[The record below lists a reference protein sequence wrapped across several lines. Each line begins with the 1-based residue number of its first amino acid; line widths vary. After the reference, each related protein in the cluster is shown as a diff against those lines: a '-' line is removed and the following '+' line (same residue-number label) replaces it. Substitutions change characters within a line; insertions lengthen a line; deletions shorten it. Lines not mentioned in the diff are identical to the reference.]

1 MMIQKR
7 MIFHRWHQVT
17 PTSWFRRGPTRTRRA
32 EHRRRPVVEP
42 MESRELLSTV
52 AEFPVPTA
60 NSNPISIVAGSDG
73 NLWFTEI
80 LGNKIGMINPTT
92 HAATDFPL
100 PTANANPYW
109 IAAGP
114 DGNLWFTELAGNK
127 IGTINP
133 TTHVI
138 TEFALPTAG
147 ANLQTIAAGPD
158 GNMWFTEQGAN
169 KIGMINPTSHAIAE
183 FAVPTANAYVFGIT
197 AGADGNVWFTEVL
210 GNKIGMINPTTHS
223 VTEFPIPTA
232 ASSTYGIT
240 AGPDGKIWFA
250 EYNGNKIGQIDPTT
264 HSIVETNLPTAGSS
278 PFGITAGP
286 DGNLWFAETTG
297 NRIGSINPITRGITE
312 TAIPTAN
319 SATRVITPG
328 PDGNLWFAETTG
340 QKLAVLTPNLSL
352 IVAAQPPAFVGPNAP
367 FNLTVTVNYQS
378 GGLHTG
384 YNGNVTLALLS
395 TTPGATLG
403 GTLTV
408 AAKNGVATFTGLTLN
423 QLGSGARI
431 MASTDPLTTTL
442 TAPVTVATPPTIV
455 TQRVIFTG
463 RGRRRRVVGFA
474 LDFSAGLDPARA
486 TNLANYALTQL
497 RRRGGRLTALAVS
510 FRVAYD
516 PTTHEVTLTLLGKPR
531 FAAGGK
537 LVVAARP
544 PTGLTSATGAPLDGG
559 NLGTFGNDATF
570 LIARNGNSI
579 RR

>member
-1 MMIQKR
+1 MIQQR
-7 MIFHRWHQVT
+7 MIPQQWQRVP
-17 PTSWFRRGPTRTRRA
+17 PTSWFRRGLTPKRRA
-32 EHRRRPVVEP
+32 EHRRRPVIEP
-42 MESRELLSTV
+42 MEARQLLATV

-60 NSNPISIVAGSDG
+60 NSNPIGIVAGSDG

-92 HAATDFPL
+92 HAATDFAV
-100 PTANANPYW
+100 PTANANPYG

-114 DGNLWFTELAGNK
+114 DGNLWFTENAANK

-133 TTHVI
+133 ATHVI

-147 ANLQTIAAGPD
+147 ANPETIAAGPD
-158 GNMWFTEQGAN
+158 GNLWFTEQGAN
-169 KIGMINPTSHAIAE
+169 KIGMVNPTTHAIAE
-183 FAVPTANAYVFGIT
+183 FPVPTANAFVFGIT

-210 GNKIGMINPTTHS
+210 GNKIGTINPTTH
-223 VTEFPIPTA
+223 TIAEFPIPTA

-250 EYNGNKIGQIDPTT
+250 EHDGNKIGQIDPTT
-264 HSIVETNLPTAGSS
+264 HTIVETNLPTAGSS

-286 DGNLWFAETTG
+286 DGNLWFAERAG

-312 TAIPTAN
+312 TAIPTVS
-319 SATRVITPG
+319 SATRMIAPG
-328 PDGNLWFAETTG
+328 PDGNLWFAETGG
-340 QKLAVLTPNLSL
+340 QKLGVLTPSLNL
-352 IVAAQPPAFVGPNAP
+352 IVTGQPPAFVAPNAP

-378 GGLHTG
+378 GGLYAG

-395 TTPGATLG
+395 TNPGATLG
-403 GTLTV
+403 GTLTA
-408 AAKNGVATFTGLTLN
+408 AAKNGVATFSGLTLN

-442 TAPVTVATPPTIV
+442 TTPVTVATPPMIV
-455 TQRVIFTG
+455 TQRVLYVG

-474 LDFSAGLDPARA
+474 LDFSAALDPARA

-497 RRRGGRLTALAVS
+497 QRRGGRLTALAVT

-544 PTGLTSATGAPLDGG
+544 PTGLTNATGAPLDGG
-559 NLGTFGNDATF
+559 NLGTFGTDATF
-570 LIARNGNSI
+570 LIARNGKGI